1 LTAVRAA
8 AALCSA
14 HTVGDMLA
22 SQELDF
28 IPAAPVSAGDY
39 IFDVALAREGG
50 SAGAVSLVAQL
61 LSFETVGDT
70 ARACAR

>member
-1 LTAVRAA
+1 
-8 AALCSA
+8 
-14 HTVGDMLA
+14 MLA